1 VAGAA
6 LLGLLARDARAECH
20 GPTDCDPG
28 LTCEQGKCVPVPPTP
43 AGPATPI
50 DTVFLTDGGRVRG
63 QVMEEHPKTGVRV
76 RLADGTVRDIPAA
89 EVDHVEYGGSASA
102 PPVAPPPVGPAPKPE
117 VPPATPRP
125 SAEPMPRAP
134 TPPRAPS
141 PRTAGLRVSS
151 GEPGRLLLDGKPVGA
166 VGSEPLE
173 LGQLPPGDHELTL
186 ELEDGDSSVAAV
198 TLEDGTTVE
207 VELEPPGPRYAFHY
221 RDGLSFGIGVGAFYL
236 LRPRRVQG
244 VLPIE
249 AAFGTQIHGGGGFVE
264 GIMSYAVSPAVDLR
278 LAPRLALGSVPL
290 ERTFSGTW
298 TDVSDPTPSS
308 DPGAPQ
314 QDAFVFVPSALV
326 ALRINVTD
334 IYSLMVGFRAGA
346 EIYSASAS
354 DETGD
359 ALDGKLHY
367 NGTLTPRAKALPHL
381 GPELSFLS
389 FRLGAK
395 RQLEL
400 ECWQGL
406 LIDSVPAFQLGLSGR
421 HSFF

>member
-1 VAGAA
+1 MPAPPVTAA
-6 LLGLLARDARAECH
+6 PA
-20 GPTDCDPG
+20 
-28 LTCEQGKCVPVPPTP
+28 QPV
-43 AGPATPI
+43 
-50 DTVFLTDGGRVRG
+50 DTVFLADGGRVRG

-89 EVDHVEYGGSASA
+89 EVDHVAYGGSPSA
-102 PPVAPPPVGPAPKPE
+102 PPVVPPPVSPPPKPPG
-117 VPPATPRP
+117 PPPTASSPTQPK
-125 SAEPMPRAP
+125 PRAP
-134 TPPRAPS
+134 THRPAS
-141 PRTAGLRVSS
+141 IPRTAGLRVSS

-173 LGQLPPGDHELTL
+173 LGELQPGKHELTL
-186 ELEDGDSSVAAV
+186 ELEDGDSSVESV
-198 TLEDGTTVE
+198 TLEAGTTVE
-207 VELEPPGPRYAFHY
+207 LELEPPGPRYAFHY

-264 GIMSYAVSPAVDLR
+264 GILSYALSPVVDLR

-298 TDVSDPTPSS
+298 TDASDPTPSN

-314 QDAFVFVPSALV
+314 QDTLAFVPSALLAV
-326 ALRINVTD
+326 RFNLTD
-334 IYSLMVGFRAGA
+334 VYSLMLGFRAGA
-346 EIYSASAS
+346 EIYSVSAS
-354 DETGD
+354 DEGGD

-367 NGTLTPRAKALPHL
+367 VGTLTPRAKVLPHV

-389 FRLGAK
+389 FRFGAK
-395 RQLEL
+395 RELEL

-406 LIDSVPAFQLGLSGR
+406 LIDTIPAFQLGLSGR
-421 HSFF
+421 YSFFP